1 MMNII
6 LLITMYPVIFIVF
19 FVYKSFCAD
28 ENMQK
33 KGIYFGLRAPKDEAL
48 RQEFLGLVKEQEV
61 LFRRRMKRCLLGMF
75 WIPLVTFLIPSMS
88 IGFTIWMLWLIGFL
102 GVMMLPYIYSHQA
115 LKLWK
120 KQHMT
125 EAFVDNCLTEL
136 KEAGKVRRVRPVSF
150 LLPVLVS
157 IVTGV
162 YYTLHFHGSYAGA
175 LSFVI
180 DTFAVMT
187 VLYYLV
193 ALWMDRQKVMV
204 ISADSEVNRNFA
216 RAKKNLWKNLWLFC
230 AWMNTLFT
238 LVCAVLLGAGAPVG
252 TTILTGSILYSLI
265 LLAAVFIAVKK
276 VQELEGK
283 YKEKREEDLL
293 PDDDDHWIWGMLYYN
308 RQDKHAMVEARFG
321 IGTSMNLATPLG
333 KGLEIFAALMI
344 LLLPVVC
351 IWMILLEFTPIQ
363 LSLENRQL
371 VAEQLNTD
379 YEIPV
384 DEITKLELIT
394 ELPALSKYSGTA
406 MDRLYK
412 GSFHVTYGSDCQVF
426 LNPENQYFLTF
437 MAEDTLYYMSGA
449 EDADTLA
456 LYESLRGSVQET
468 E

>member
-19 FVYKSFCAD
+19 FVYKSFCTG

-33 KGIYFGLRAPKDEAL
+33 KGVYFGLRAPKDEAL
-48 RQEFLGLVKEQEV
+48 RQEFLGLVKEQEA
-61 LFRRRMKRCLLGMF
+61 LFGRRMKRCLLGMF

-102 GVMMLPYIYSHQA
+102 GVMMLPYIRSHQA

-120 KQHMT
+120 KQHMM

-136 KEAGKVRRVRPVSF
+136 TDAGKVRRVRLVSF

-162 YYTLHFHGSYAGA
+162 YYTLHFQGSYAGA
-175 LSFVI
+175 MSFVI
-180 DTFAVMT
+180 DTFAAVT

-193 ALWMDRQKVMV
+193 ALRMDRQKVMV

-238 LVCAVLLGAGAPVG
+238 LVCAVLLGIGAPVG

-265 LLAAVFIAVKK
+265 LLAAVFVAVKK

-308 RQDKHAMVEARFG
+308 KQDKHAMVEARFG

-363 LSLENRQL
+363 LKLENRQL

-449 EDADTLA
+449 EDADTLV